1 MPMGKLPVTAGHATG
16 NEQHVKISND
26 LKLPEPLVQAVRN
39 DPYDREDADYTPT
52 SLIRPVRIA
61 SLTRK
66 WDASMIEDASERI
79 FALLG
84 QAVHT
89 IMERAA
95 TDRYIVEKRFFWV
108 IGGKKIGGK
117 IDIYDRKTQVLSNY
131 KICSRYVVN
140 DGVKPE
146 WQAQA
151 SIEAWLMQRNE
162 YPVKGY
168 QIVAIFRDWSKLAA
182 ERKNDYPDRQVAILP
197 VTLWDTE
204 TTETYIRNRITAHE
218 LGRDNPPVCTPEER
232 WERPA
237 KWALMRKGQKRAIKL
252 FGSEIEALAATDGP
266 SEKYIQP
273 RPGENVRCLHYC
285 PVVSY
290 CNFGRELVREAAGQ

>member
-1 MPMGKLPVTAGHATG
+1 M
-16 NEQHVKISND
+16 KISNE
-26 LKLPEPLVQAVRN
+26 LKLPEPIVAAIRN

-66 WDASMIEDASERI
+66 WDDKMEEDASDRI

-95 TDRYIVEKRFFWV
+95 SDRYIVEKRYFRV
-108 IGGKKIGGK
+108 IGGKKIGAK
-117 IDIYDRKTQVLSNY
+117 IDIYDRETQVLSNY
-131 KICSRYVVN
+131 KICSRYVVG

-146 WQAQA
+146 WQAQG
-151 SIEAWLMQRNE
+151 SIEAMLMRYNE
-162 YPVKGY
+162 VPVLGY
-168 QIVAIFRDWSKLAA
+168 QIVAIFRDWSKMAA
-182 ERKNDYPDRQVAILP
+182 ERKHDYPDHQVAILP
-197 VTLWDTE
+197 VTLWDHE

-232 WERPA
+232 WEKPA
-237 KWALMRKGQKRAIKL
+237 KWALMKKGRKRAVKL
-252 FGSEIEALAATDGP
+252 YDAEIDAIAAADGASEMKVEHRL
-266 SEKYIQP
+266 
-273 RPGENVRCLHYC
+273 GENVRCLHYC

-290 CNFGRELVREAAGQ
+290 CDFGREQVREAAGQ